1 LLVGRSPEGSP
12 DSLQHVVTAAVTA
25 PGDSLWRVLAPEA
38 GRWPSEILK
47 EFVSLALRCAD
58 ARRRSRPPLGTHVL
72 PALEAMLAEAE
83 RTVPAAHGW
92 VNNRDTTT
100 MAGDGDGVEEP
111 VKVCVVCLDAEASHA
126 FVPCGHH
133 CVCGGCGEEMMRATR
148 RRRRAACP
156 VCRQRADNLIRIY

>member
-1 LLVGRSPEGSP
+1 MDPWAQVFDPCRGCHSALVGKAVRHTASP
-12 DSLQHVVTAAVTA
+12 SLQ
-25 PGDSLWRVLAPEA
+25 
-38 GRWPSEILK
+38 
-47 EFVSLALRCAD
+47 
-58 ARRRSRPPLGTHVL
+58 RSH
-72 PALEAMLAEAE
+72 
-83 RTVPAAHGW
+83 TVPAAHGW